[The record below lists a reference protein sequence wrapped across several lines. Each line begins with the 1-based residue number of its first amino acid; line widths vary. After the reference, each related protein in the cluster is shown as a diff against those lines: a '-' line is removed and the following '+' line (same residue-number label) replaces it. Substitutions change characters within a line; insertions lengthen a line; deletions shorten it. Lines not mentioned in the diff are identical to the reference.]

1 MLLKEGFSTQV
12 ENQREIAV
20 KDLSLDEARRQSDT
34 ENESVTKI
42 KETIRQTQMKTMKLA
57 QEKMEVEKQLQ
68 LKEQELESLCTGHQE
83 DSEQLC
89 NKEREIR
96 ELRKRLHKIEGQ
108 LSIEKK
114 ISEELR
120 EKLQQATVELE
131 KKSAVEQVQAK
142 ASGDLKTHLEREKKM
157 VDFLQIQLTS
167 ASTFKNQYTR
177 EIEVK

>member
-1 MLLKEGFSTQV
+1 MVLKKEPSTEV

-20 KDLSLDEARRQSDT
+20 KDLSLEKARRQNDT
-34 ENESVTKI
+34 ENMSVMNI
-42 KETIRQTQMKTMKLA
+42 RETIRETQKKTIKLF

-89 NKEREIR
+89 NKESEIK
-96 ELRKRLHKIEGQ
+96 ELRKRLHKIESE
-108 LSIEKK
+108 LSIERK
-114 ISEELR
+114 ISQELR

-131 KKSAVEQVQAK
+131 KKFAVEQVQAK
-142 ASGDLKTHLEREKKM
+142 ASGDLKTHLERERKM

-167 ASTFKNQYTR
+167 ASTFKNQYSR
-177 EIEVK
+177 EFEVK